1 MCNHPGAVGPFT
13 RVTDAFTAKAYLAN
27 QPIVDGKRIA
37 VLGMSHGGWT
47 TLWAVQN
54 SNMDAAPRRHP
65 FRAAVAIYPRCEP
78 QLTRLDAP
86 LLILIGG
93 ADDWTF
99 ADKFERMEI
108 QGWKSRDRQV
118 TPLP

>member
-54 SNMDAAPRRHP
+54 SNMDAAPGATRSERRWQYIP
-65 FRAAVAIYPRCEP
+65 
-78 QLTRLDAP
+78 
-86 LLILIGG
+86 G
-93 ADDWTF
+93 A
-99 ADKFERMEI
+99 
-108 QGWKSRDRQV
+108 SRNSPGSTHRFSS
-118 TPLP
+118 